1 VCPACPFGEQCA
13 VHLIIHELML
23 DWALQNGGTRF
34 SVPSDRGL
42 SCCNPV
48 SHCEYPTANLNQRN
62 ANHSLSVQGCT
73 WNWWHQLGPAA
84 LKATHKH
91 MYWSATANATGSPPL
106 NIQHPVKAVQRC
118 MVVNPKFNQRFP
130 QDPGRISVAELR
142 RLLES
147 RPDYNRT
154 PPSWPFR
161 ARAAEVDVDIQF
173 TKRQPRLKARYCAVF
188 QAKPLQLRQT

>member
-1 VCPACPFGEQCA
+1 
-13 VHLIIHELML
+13 
-23 DWALQNGGTRF
+23 
-34 SVPSDRGL
+34 
-42 SCCNPV
+42 
-48 SHCEYPTANLNQRN
+48 
-62 ANHSLSVQGCT
+62 
-73 WNWWHQLGPAA
+73 
-84 LKATHKH
+84 
-91 MYWSATANATGSPPL
+91 
-106 NIQHPVKAVQRC
+106 

-154 PPSWPFR
+154 SPSWPFS